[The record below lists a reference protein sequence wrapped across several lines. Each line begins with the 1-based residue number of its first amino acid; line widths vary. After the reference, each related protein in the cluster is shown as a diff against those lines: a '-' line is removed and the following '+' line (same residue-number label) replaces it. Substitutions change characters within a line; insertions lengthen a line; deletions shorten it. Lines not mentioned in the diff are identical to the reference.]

1 VREVPPPRGD
11 RAGADRLMQSE
22 ASKDFEEE
30 IVR

>member
-11 RAGADRLMQSE
+11 RAGADRLMQAE
-22 ASKDFEEE
+22 AFKDSEEE